1 MGNRPD
7 SVNPDVITLNLCSP
21 MKFSIRALLV
31 LTVLAAILTSIYVAL
46 NPPNP
51 EVAVAKLRARKQGVS
66 FVGEIQ
72 IPPNCRRLQSS
83 YPYEVGE
90 ALPEH
95 IARDFMAFAV
105 LKRDGWHVIHTGANP
120 DILGYIEF
128 LFKREIGLVEIATPR
143 EVLAAIDVYDVE
155 EGISY
160 SGLLD
165 YFVDTAT
172 DARAP

>member
-1 MGNRPD
+1 MN
-7 SVNPDVITLNLCSP
+7 VAVITLNLCSP
-21 MKFSIRALLV
+21 MKFSIRTLLALTL
-31 LTVLAAILTSIYVAL
+31 LIAIFTSVYVAL
-46 NPPNP
+46 NPPDP
-51 EVAVAKLRARKQGVS
+51 EVSVAKLRARKQGVS
-66 FVGEIQ
+66 FVGKIQ
-72 IPPNCRRLQSS
+72 IPPNCRRLKSS

-120 DILGYIEF
+120 DILGHIEF
-128 LFKREIGLVEIATPR
+128 LFEREIGLVEIATPR